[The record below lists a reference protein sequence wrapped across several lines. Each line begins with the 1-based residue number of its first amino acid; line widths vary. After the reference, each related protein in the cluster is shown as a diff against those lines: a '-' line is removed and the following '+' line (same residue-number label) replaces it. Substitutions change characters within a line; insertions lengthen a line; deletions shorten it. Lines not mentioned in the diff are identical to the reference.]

1 MLYLEYYKEVLKVL
15 DQVITTQKKEIEA
28 AADIASEV
36 MLRDGI
42 IYVFG
47 CGHSHIIG
55 EDLFYRAGGL
65 ASVSAIL
72 DSALMLH
79 DGAIK
84 SSHMEQISGIAEP
97 LIDRHGI
104 TSRDMLIIIS
114 TSGINSVPIEAA
126 KYAKEKKIPVV
137 TITASAYEG
146 DESRHSSGKHMYE
159 FGDIAIDNCVCHG
172 DASVTVGK
180 TGCKT
185 GPISTISGCLIAQSI
200 MVQAAENVA
209 FSGMKPPL
217 YISGNLP
224 GGMEQNKKLI
234 ELYGPRMKHL

>member
-159 FGDIAIDNCVCHG
+159 FGDIVIDNCVCHG

>member
-1 MLYLEYYKEVLKVL
+1 MLYLEYYNEVLKVL
-15 DQVITTQKKEIEA
+15 DRVMKTQRKEIEA
-28 AADIASEV
+28 AAKLASEV
-36 MLRDGI
+36 ILRDGL

-65 ASVSAIL
+65 APVSAIL

-84 SSHMEQISGIAEP
+84 SSYMERIPGIAAP

-104 TSRDMLIIIS
+104 TMKDMLLIIS
-114 TSGINSVPIEAA
+114 TSGINSVPVEAA
-126 KYAKEKKIPVV
+126 KYAREKNIPVV
-137 TITASAYEG
+137 AITARSYAE
-146 DESRHSSGKHMYE
+146 DKSRHLSGKHMYE
-159 FGDIAIDNCVCHG
+159 YADIIIDNCVCHG

-185 GPISTISGCLIAQSI
+185 GPISTLSGSLIAQSI
-200 MVQAAENVA
+200 MVQVAENIA
-209 FSGMKPPL
+209 DIGEKPPL
-217 YISGNLP
+217 YVSGNIP
-224 GGMEQNKKLI
+224 GGLEQNEALI
-234 ELYGPRMKHL
+234 KRYGPRMKHL